1 MKTRARKS
9 RNGLAAIEVVATAV
23 IGLTFGFAMVM
34 VVRMASQRFLEIVSL
49 LVGWP
54 LL

>member
-1 MKTRARKS
+1 MKSRARTI
-9 RNGLAAIEVVATAV
+9 RNGLAAIEVVATAA
-23 IGLTFGFAMVM
+23 IGLTFGFAIVM
-34 VVRMASQRFLEIVSL
+34 LVRMASQRFLEIISL